1 MIIYDIDYQHHM
13 IDWRKLSGL
22 SKSGWTFVWRSM
34 FFTEI
39 TSYHARAS
47 RLFRSVCSCSVRPN
61 KCLCLSQGRG
71 LQHPRRKVTGL
82 SYHFHKQC
90 VSLNTPG
97 HNGLFSGPRWRPTS
111 GWALAYL
118 ISNRT
123 TESFDLHDWLSQ
135 TSSCMFA
142 SPKIVWMFP
151 ILTPHMTRARREV
164 VVPRHNSVPA
174 TSTQS
179 PKYVYGVDHHA

>member
-1 MIIYDIDYQHHM
+1 M

-22 SKSGWTFVWRSM
+22 SKSGWTFVWWSI

-47 RLFRSVCSCSVRPN
+47 CLFRSVCCPIVCPN
-61 KCLCLSQGRG
+61 KCLCLSHGRG

-123 TESFDLHDWLSQ
+123 TESFALHDWLSQ